1 MTISSSP
8 DPVCPFIKDT
18 LPAYQFD
25 APALHLGGAMFNAVP
40 VSQVPVRLPLRMLN
54 RHGLITGATGTGKT
68 VTLQVI
74 AEQLSLAGVPTL
86 LMDLKGDLSGIA
98 RPGTGHPKI
107 DQRMQAIGLPYQPES
122 IPVEF
127 LSLSKLP
134 GARLRATVSEFGP
147 QLFSKMLG
155 LNDTQTGIATVVFK
169 YCDDHGLALV
179 NLDDFRTA
187 LNYIRTDAKAEVE
200 TRYGTLSAS
209 SAGTILRKLLELEQ
223 QGGDSF
229 FGEPSFDVMDL
240 CRNVNGQGVVSI
252 LGLKDIQDRPRLF
265 STFMLSL
272 LAEVYRLF
280 PEAGDLDQPKL
291 VIFIDEAHL
300 IFKEASDELIDQ
312 LESIIKLIRSK
323 AVGVY
328 FCTQNPTDI
337 PEAIL
342 GQLGLKVQHALRA
355 FTAKDRKAI
364 RLVAENFPASP
375 HYDIETLLTT
385 MGIGEA
391 LVSGLGPK
399 GRPLPPVHTLLRAP
413 VTRLGPL
420 TKPELDQTTAA
431 SPLVPQYAATLDPES
446 AHDILT
452 RKIAAAQNLNQR
464 KSVLQDRTR
473 QTRQASPSP
482 RRRRQKGFLEQ
493 VLASSAARQVG
504 RTLAREVTRGLLGTL
519 KGRK

>member
-1 MTISSSP
+1 MSQLPSS
-8 DPVCPFIKDT
+8 DAFT
-18 LPAYQFD
+18 RELLPKFSFD
-25 APALHLGGAMFNAVP
+25 LPKLQLGAAMLEKKAVADVP
-40 VSQVPVRLPLRMLN
+40 VQIPLKMFN

-74 AEQLSLAGVPTL
+74 AEQLSLAGVPSL
-86 LMDLKGDLSGIA
+86 LMDMKGDLSGIA
-98 RPGTGHPKI
+98 TPSSGHPKI
-107 DQRMQAIGLPYQPES
+107 DERMKAINLPFQPEQ

-127 LSLSKLP
+127 LTLSKSL
-134 GARLRATVSEFGP
+134 GLRLRATVSEFGP

-155 LNDTQTGIATVVFK
+155 LNDTQTGIATVVFQ
-169 YCDDHGLALV
+169 YCDDNGLALV

-187 LNYIRTDAKAEVE
+187 LNYIRTEAKEEVE
-200 TRYGTLSAS
+200 ARYGHLSGS
-209 SAGTILRKLLELEQ
+209 SAGTILRKMLELEQ

-240 CRNVNGQGVVSI
+240 CRTVHDRGVVSV
-252 LGLKDIQDRPRLF
+252 LSLKDIQDKPRLF

-280 PEAGDLDQPKL
+280 PEVGDLDKPKL

-300 IFKEASDELIDQ
+300 IFDKATDELIEQ

-337 PEAIL
+337 PDSIL
-342 GQLGLKVQHALRA
+342 SQLGLKVQHSLRA
-355 FTAKDRKAI
+355 FTAKDRQAI
-364 RLVAENFPASP
+364 RLVARNFPDSKYYA
-375 HYDIETLLTT
+375 IESLLTE

-391 LVSGLGPK
+391 LVCGLDPK
-399 GRPLPPVHTLLRAP
+399 GRPLPAVHTLLRAP

-420 TKPELDQTTAA
+420 TDKERQTVLSTSTVAA
-431 SPLVPQYAATLDPES
+431 KYAATLDAES
-446 AHDILT
+446 AHEILN
-452 RKIAAAQNLNQR
+452 RKIAASRDLEARRLVIDERDQKAAQAP
-464 KSVLQDRTR
+464 VRTR
-473 QTRQASPSP
+473 TRS
-482 RRRRQKGFLEQ
+482 QKGFLEQ

-504 RTLAREVTRGLLGTL
+504 RTLAREMTRGLLGAL
-519 KGRK
+519 GSKRR

>member
-1 MTISSSP
+1 MSQPPPLGRDDAFIQDLLPKFHFDVPKLQLGAAMLDGETIP
-8 DPVCPFIKDT
+8 E
-18 LPAYQFD
+18 
-25 APALHLGGAMFNAVP
+25 VP
-40 VSQVPVRLPLRMLN
+40 VQVPLKMLN

-74 AEQLSLAGVPTL
+74 AEQLSLAGVPSL
-86 LMDLKGDLSGIA
+86 LMDMKGDLSGIA
-98 RPGTGHPKI
+98 APSGGHPKI
-107 DQRMQAIGLPYQPES
+107 DERMAAIGLPFHAEAL
-122 IPVEF
+122 PVEF
-127 LSLSKLP
+127 LTLSKSP
-134 GARLRATVSEFGP
+134 GLRLRATVSEFGP

-155 LNDTQTGIATVVFK
+155 LNETQTGIATVVFQ

-187 LNYIRTDAKAEVE
+187 LNYIRGEVKDEVE
-200 TRYGTLSAS
+200 ARYGRLSGA
-209 SAGTILRKLLELEQ
+209 SAGTILRKMLELEQ

-240 CRNVNGQGVVSI
+240 CRNKNEKGIISVLS
-252 LGLKDIQDRPRLF
+252 LKDIQDRPRLF

-280 PEAGDLDQPKL
+280 PEVGDLDKPKL
-291 VIFIDEAHL
+291 AIFIDEAHL
-300 IFKEASDELIDQ
+300 IFDKATDELIEQ

-342 GQLGLKVQHALRA
+342 SQLGLKVQHALRA
-355 FTAKDRKAI
+355 FTAKDRQAI
-364 RLVAENFPASP
+364 RLVARNFPDSS
-375 HYDIETLLTT
+375 YYSVESLLTE

-391 LVSGLGPK
+391 LVSGLDPK

-413 VTRLGPL
+413 VTRMGPL
-420 TKPELDQTTAA
+420 KTPEYQSVVASSAIAA
-431 SPLVPQYAATLDPES
+431 KYATTLDPES
-446 AHDILT
+446 AHDILKE
-452 RKIAAAQNLNQR
+452 KIEAARDLEARRDVMTKRDRQVVQT
-464 KSVLQDRTR
+464 SPRTR
-473 QTRQASPSP
+473 S
-482 RRRRQKGFLEQ
+482 RRQKGFLEQ

-504 RTLAREVTRGLLGTL
+504 RTLAREVTRGLLGAL
-519 KGRK
+519 GSKK